1 MSKFTKRQQ
10 IYTLGFKYKCGLCK
24 KESRQF
30 KNESGMKMW
39 SRLHFKKNKDCGA
52 HHKKFGLGNGFNN
65 TFTDGN
71 GKKHHTGSARSG
83 KGCEFKMPKTTG
95 HQKADKKVRLEDTQR
110 REAYLLKA
118 IEDENYLKQIQKD
131 LAIPKKSITLECRIC
146 GDFGYYEDIKDD
158 DDDFEFGT
166 CAECEDGSDDE

>member
-1 MSKFTKRQQ
+1 MSKTKKQQ
-10 IYTLGFKYKCGLCK
+10 IYTLGFKYKCGLCQ

-30 KNESGMKMW
+30 KNESGMNMW

-52 HHKKFGLGNGFNN
+52 HHKKFGLGIGFNN
-65 TFTDGN
+65 TFTDEK
-71 GKKHHTGSARSG
+71 GKKHHCGSARSTD
-83 KGCEFKMPKTTG
+83 CEFSRGLAKMGG
-95 HQKADKKVRLEDTQR
+95 HQKAAKKVCLEDTQK
-110 REAYLLKA
+110 REKYILEALGGNDDFK
-118 IEDENYLKQIQKD
+118 KQLAKD
-131 LAIPKKSITLECRIC
+131 MKKSITLECRIC